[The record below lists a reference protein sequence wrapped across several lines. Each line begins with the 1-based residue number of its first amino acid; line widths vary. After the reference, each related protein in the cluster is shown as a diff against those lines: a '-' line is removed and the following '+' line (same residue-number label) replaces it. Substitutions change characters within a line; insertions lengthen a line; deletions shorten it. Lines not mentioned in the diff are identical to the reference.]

1 MSLRRARDR
10 TRCLSLP
17 STMRNRWFRISL
29 RIVTGWQTLSSI
41 CSRAEEPRCLTR
53 QPLERL
59 RGGVHPK
66 EALIVVSDSE
76 DNSSEL
82 SFKELSE
89 VAEEQDGLI
98 YVIGL
103 FD

>member
-1 MSLRRARDR
+1 M
-10 TRCLSLP
+10 
-17 STMRNRWFRISL
+17 
-29 RIVTGWQTLSSI
+29 
-41 CSRAEEPRCLTR
+41 
-53 QPLERL
+53 
-59 RGGVHPK
+59 HPK